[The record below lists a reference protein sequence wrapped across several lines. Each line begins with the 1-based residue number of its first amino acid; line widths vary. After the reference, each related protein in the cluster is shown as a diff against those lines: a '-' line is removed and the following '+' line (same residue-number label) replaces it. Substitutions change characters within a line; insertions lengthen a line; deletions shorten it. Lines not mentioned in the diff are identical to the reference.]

1 MKKIFLSGLCVLVFP
16 VLANDAADS
25 LKSRLHELHSFQ
37 ANFSQQVVDGQGQQV
52 QEATGK
58 LQLLQP
64 NKLRWELFAP
74 DESLLVADGQTVWH
88 VDPFV
93 EQAIAMDQQATVADN
108 PLILLAQPDSQHWQ
122 DFSVTAEGTSYQIRS
137 HSEDSQIETLTLRFE
152 GQTLVS
158 LSLLDRQQQTSTL
171 DFSDIQQNKGL
182 PAEVFSFT
190 LPEGFELDDQRQVQ
204 TGSLPKP

>member
-1 MKKIFLSGLCVLVFP
+1 MKKIFLSSLCVLAFP

-25 LKSRLHELHSFQ
+25 LKSRLHELQSFQ

-64 NKLRWELFAP
+64 NKLRWELFSP
-74 DESLLVADGQTVWH
+74 DESLLIADGQTVWH

-152 GQTLVS
+152 GQSLVS

-182 PAEVFSFT
+182 PDALFIFT
-190 LPEGFELDDQRQVQ
+190 LPEGFELDDQRLVQ